1 MQPPFFQLLLE
12 EAGVS
17 PEEVNYVNA
26 HATSTLAGDLAEI
39 NALKMVFKNT
49 SEMKMNGTKSMTGL
63 ALGAAG
69 GLEAIATIKA
79 INTGWLHPTINQ
91 YNLESDV
98 TIDTVP
104 NAKKEHEVHVEREMA
119 AIAGGTGCSAGL
131 VFKNKESSCSNGV
144 SVLHF
149 NGIRAV
155 ENKQVGS
162 SGFKPNGFIS
172 TSGLSIMDVL
182 NSSGLHQDQAVP
194 SLLLLPPNDQ
204 IVPSRGHDIALAGSK
219 FRRIKAVSSPT
230 VSPPKREMDPKKR
243 IVITGMGVVSV
254 FGNDIDTFY
263 DKLLEGQSGITP
275 IDRFDASAF
284 SVRIAGQIHNFS
296 CEGYINGKNDRRLD
310 DCWRYCLVAGKKA
323 LVEANLG
330 PEVLETVNQALP
342 KFLTSVLQM
351 DKSKIGVLVGSSLG
365 GLTAFSSGVEAL
377 IQSGHKKISPFL
389 VPYIIPNMG
398 SALLAIDTG
407 LMGPSYCISTA
418 CATANHCFFA
428 AAGHI
433 RRGEANIMVAGATEA
448 AVTPVGVGGFIACR
462 VLSQRNSEPH
472 KASRPWDKER
482 DGFVLGEGSGVL
494 IMESLEHATKRGAN
508 IIAEYLGGAVTC
520 DAYHMTDP
528 RKDGL
533 GVSSCVR
540 RALEEAGVSPEEVNY
555 VNAHATSTPAGDLAE
570 VNALKKVFKNTSEM
584 KMNGTK
590 VRKPKFNSAY
600 TQFRV
605 TSAFLSFYLSKYQ
618 ATVIEC

>member
-1 MQPPFFQLLLE
+1 
-12 EAGVS
+12 
-17 PEEVNYVNA
+17 
-26 HATSTLAGDLAEI
+26 
-39 NALKMVFKNT
+39 
-49 SEMKMNGTKSMTGL
+49 
-63 ALGAAG
+63 
-69 GLEAIATIKA
+69 
-79 INTGWLHPTINQ
+79 
-91 YNLESDV
+91 
-98 TIDTVP
+98 
-104 NAKKEHEVHVEREMA
+104 MA
-119 AIAGGTGCSAGL
+119 AIAGGTVCSARL

-144 SVLHF
+144 SVLQF

-162 SGFKPNGFIS
+162 SGFKTNGFIS
-172 TSGLSIMDVL
+172 TSGFSVSIMVDIL
-182 NSSGLHQDQAVP
+182 NLSGLLRDQSVP
-194 SLLLLPPNDQ
+194 SLLLLPPKDQ
-204 IVPSRGHDIALAGSK
+204 IVPSSGRGIALAGSK

-230 VSPPKREMDPKKR
+230 VSAPKRETDPKKR

-263 DKLLEGQSGITP
+263 DKLLEGESGITP

-296 CEGYINGKNDRRLD
+296 CEGYIDGKNDRRLD
-310 DCWRYCLVAGKKA
+310 DCW
-323 LVEANLG
+323 
-330 PEVLETVNQALP
+330 
-342 KFLTSVLQM
+342 
-351 DKSKIGVLVGSSLG
+351 SLG
-365 GLTAFSSGVEAL
+365 GLTVFSSGVEAL

-389 VPYIIPNMG
+389 IPYSIPNMG

-407 LMGPSYCISTA
+407 LMGPSYCISAA

-462 VLSQRNSEPH
+462 VLSQRNSEPQ

-528 RKDGL
+528 QKDGL

-540 RALEEAGVSPEEVNY
+540 MALKEAGVSPEEVKAPLYRPVNY

-590 VRKPKFNSAY
+590 LRPTSMISSFCCFQSMIGHAGGAAGGLEAIATIKAISTGWLHPTINQCTLESD
-600 TQFRV
+600 V
-605 TSAFLSFYLSKYQ
+605 TIDTVPNVKKEHEVHVGTCFSPSFQKL
-618 ATVIEC
+618 